1 MGKKVRLVTVFVVC
15 AVALQLLCLLFLTPE
30 GIEYLLPLRVR
41 LAAEKI
47 KPESNTYAAYY
58 DMRSEITDADVVV
71 IGVDYNADET
81 YAMLG
86 HFTRFVKQYNNI
98 SDVALDLD
106 ALQTSI
112 VGLLFRQTDE
122 GRFNNLR
129 GRLVDDGGMSE
140 GYSSYMSELF
150 FVNSTMPPNRKFSVV
165 SYSAAADYVDESNA
179 ETTAESATESAKT
192 LAEKVADAVMSAERS
207 VFCAVDSRE
216 LEYGSDFREE
226 LTAALEGKKIA
237 FVQTHYTEDCTSPE
251 THTIYAFPLSSAG
264 NVYFVSG
271 EKLEGFYSYYKRV
284 TDMFGSNKELVNR
297 LDTRYTDFFFV
308 VTGAEEVEE
317 TGVPNDQT

>member
-1 MGKKVRLVTVFVVC
+1 MGKKVRLLTVFVVC
-15 AVALQLLCLLFLTPE
+15 AVVLQLLCLLFLTPE
-30 GIEYLLPLRVR
+30 GIEHLLPLRVR

-58 DMRSEITDADVVV
+58 DMRSDITDADVIV

-112 VGLLFRQTDE
+112 VGLLFKQTDE
-122 GRFNNLR
+122 ARFNNLR

-165 SYSAAADYVDESNA
+165 SYSAANSAYESNA
-179 ETTAESATESAKT
+179 ETTEESAKT
-192 LAEKVADAVMSAERS
+192 LAEKAADTVMSAERS

-216 LEYGSDFREE
+216 LEYGSTFREE
-226 LTAALEGKKIA
+226 LTTALDGKKIV

-251 THTIYAFPLSSAG
+251 THTIYAFPLASDG
-264 NVYFVSG
+264 YVYFVSG
-271 EKLEGFYSYYKRV
+271 RKLEGFYSYYKRV
-284 TDMFGSNKELVNR
+284 TDLFGSNKGLTNR

-308 VTGAEEVEE
+308 VTGAEEVEK

>member
-1 MGKKVRLVTVFVVC
+1 MGKKVRLLTVFVVC
-15 AVALQLLCLLFLTPE
+15 AVVLQLLCLLFLTPE
-30 GIEYLLPLRVR
+30 GIEHLLPFRVR

-58 DMRSEITDADVVV
+58 DMRSDITDADVIV

-112 VGLLFRQTDE
+112 VGLLFKQTDE

-129 GRLVDDGGMSE
+129 GRLVDDGGMSA

-165 SYSAAADYVDESNA
+165 SYSAANSAYESNA
-179 ETTAESATESAKT
+179 ETTEESAKT
-192 LAEKVADAVMSAERS
+192 LAEKAADTVMSAERS

-216 LEYGSDFREE
+216 LEYGSTFREE
-226 LTAALEGKKIA
+226 LTAALEDKKIV

-251 THTIYAFPLSSAG
+251 THTIYAFPLASDG
-264 NVYFVSG
+264 YVYFVSG
-271 EKLEGFYSYYKRV
+271 RKLEGFYSYYKCV
-284 TDMFGSNKELVNR
+284 TDLFGSNKGLTNR

-308 VTGAEEVEE
+308 VTGAEEVEK

>member
-1 MGKKVRLVTVFVVC
+1 MGKKVRLLTVFVVC
-15 AVALQLLCLLFLTPE
+15 AVVLQLLCLLFLTPE
-30 GIEYLLPLRVR
+30 GIEHLLPLRVR

-58 DMRSEITDADVVV
+58 DMRSDITDADVIV

-112 VGLLFRQTDE
+112 VGLLFKQTDE
-122 GRFNNLR
+122 ARFNNLR

-165 SYSAAADYVDESNA
+165 SYSAANSAYESNA
-179 ETTAESATESAKT
+179 ETTEESAKT
-192 LAEKVADAVMSAERS
+192 LAEKAADTVMSAERS

-216 LEYGSDFREE
+216 LEYGSTFREE
-226 LTAALEGKKIA
+226 LTAALEDKKIV

-251 THTIYAFPLSSAG
+251 THTIYAFPLASDG
-264 NVYFVSG
+264 YVYFVSG
-271 EKLEGFYSYYKRV
+271 RKLEGFYSYYKRV
-284 TDMFGSNKELVNR
+284 TDLFGSNKGLTNR

-308 VTGAEEVEE
+308 VTGAEEVEKI
-317 TGVPNDQT
+317 GVPNDQT

>member
-1 MGKKVRLVTVFVVC
+1 MGKKVRLLTVFVVC
-15 AVALQLLCLLFLTPE
+15 AVVLQLLCLLFLTPE
-30 GIEYLLPLRVR
+30 GIEHLLPLRVR

-58 DMRSEITDADVVV
+58 DMRSDITDADVIV

-112 VGLLFRQTDE
+112 VGLLFKQTDE

-129 GRLVDDGGMSE
+129 GRLVDDGGMSA

-165 SYSAAADYVDESNA
+165 SYSAADSAYESND
-179 ETTAESATESAKT
+179 ETTEESAKT
-192 LAEKVADAVMSAERS
+192 LAEKAADTVMSAERS

-216 LEYGSDFREE
+216 LEYGSTFREE
-226 LTAALEGKKIA
+226 LTAALDGKKIV

-251 THTIYAFPLSSAG
+251 THTIYAFPLSSEG
-264 NVYFVSG
+264 NVYFISVR
-271 EKLEGFYSYYKRV
+271 KLEGFYSYYKCV
-284 TDMFGSNKELVNR
+284 TDLFGSNKGLTNR

-308 VTGAEEVEE
+308 VTGAEEVEK

>member
-1 MGKKVRLVTVFVVC
+1 MGKKVRLLTVFVVC
-15 AVALQLLCLLFLTPE
+15 AVVLQLICLLFLTPE
-30 GIEYLLPLRVR
+30 GIEHLLPLRVR

-58 DMRSEITDADVVV
+58 DMRSDITDADVIV

-106 ALQTSI
+106 DLQTSI
-112 VGLLFRQTDE
+112 VGLLFKQTDE

-129 GRLVDDGGMSE
+129 GRLVDDGGMSA

-165 SYSAAADYVDESNA
+165 SYSAANSAYESNA
-179 ETTAESATESAKT
+179 ETTEESAKT
-192 LAEKVADAVMSAERS
+192 LAEKAADTVMSAERS

-216 LEYGSDFREE
+216 LEYGSAFREE
-226 LTAALEGKKIA
+226 LTAALEDKKIV

-251 THTIYAFPLSSAG
+251 THTIYAFPLASDG
-264 NVYFVSG
+264 YVYFVSG
-271 EKLEGFYSYYKRV
+271 RKLEGFYSYYKRV
-284 TDMFGSNKELVNR
+284 TDLFGSNKGLTNR

-308 VTGAEEVEE
+308 VTGAEEVEK

>member
-1 MGKKVRLVTVFVVC
+1 MGKKVRLLTVFVVC
-15 AVALQLLCLLFLTPE
+15 AVVLQLLCLLFLTPE
-30 GIEYLLPLRVR
+30 GIEHLLPLRVR

-58 DMRSEITDADVVV
+58 DMRSDITDADVIV

-112 VGLLFRQTDE
+112 VGLLFKQTDE
-122 GRFNNLR
+122 ARFNNLH
-129 GRLVDDGGMSE
+129 GRLVDDGGMSA

-165 SYSAAADYVDESNA
+165 SYSAANSAYESNA
-179 ETTAESATESAKT
+179 ETPEESAKT
-192 LAEKVADAVMSAERS
+192 LAEKAADTVMSAERS

-216 LEYGSDFREE
+216 LEYGSTFREE
-226 LTAALEGKKIA
+226 LTAALEDKKIV

-251 THTIYAFPLSSAG
+251 THTIYAFPLASDG
-264 NVYFVSG
+264 YVYFVSG
-271 EKLEGFYSYYKRV
+271 RKLEGFYSYYKRV
-284 TDMFGSNKELVNR
+284 TDLFGSNKGLTNR

-308 VTGAEEVEE
+308 VTGAEEVEK

>member
-1 MGKKVRLVTVFVVC
+1 MGKKVRLLTVFVVC
-15 AVALQLLCLLFLTPE
+15 AVVLQLLCLLFLTPE
-30 GIEYLLPLRVR
+30 GIEHLLPLRVR

-58 DMRSEITDADVVV
+58 DMRSDITDADVIV

-112 VGLLFRQTDE
+112 VGLLFKQTDE
-122 GRFNNLR
+122 ARFNNLR
-129 GRLVDDGGMSE
+129 GRLVDDGGMSA

-165 SYSAAADYVDESNA
+165 SYSAANSAYESNA
-179 ETTAESATESAKT
+179 ETTEESAKT
-192 LAEKVADAVMSAERS
+192 LAEKAADTVMSAERS

-216 LEYGSDFREE
+216 LEYGSTFREE
-226 LTAALEGKKIA
+226 LTAALEDKKIV

-251 THTIYAFPLSSAG
+251 THTIYAFPLASDG
-264 NVYFVSG
+264 YVYFVSG
-271 EKLEGFYSYYKRV
+271 RKLEGFYSYYKRV
-284 TDMFGSNKELVNR
+284 TDLFGSNKGLTNR

-308 VTGAEEVEE
+308 VTGAEEVEK

>member
-1 MGKKVRLVTVFVVC
+1 MGKKVRLLTVFVVC
-15 AVALQLLCLLFLTPE
+15 AVVLQLLCLLFLTPE
-30 GIEYLLPLRVR
+30 GIEHLLPLRVR

-58 DMRSEITDADVVV
+58 DMRSDITDADVIV

-112 VGLLFRQTDE
+112 VGLLFKQTDE
-122 GRFNNLR
+122 ARFNNLR

-165 SYSAAADYVDESNA
+165 SYSAANSAYESNA
-179 ETTAESATESAKT
+179 ETTEESAKT
-192 LAEKVADAVMSAERS
+192 LAEKAADTVMSAERS

-216 LEYGSDFREE
+216 LEYGSTFREE
-226 LTAALEGKKIA
+226 LTAALDGKKIV

-251 THTIYAFPLSSAG
+251 THTIYAFPLASDG
-264 NVYFVSG
+264 YVYFVSG
-271 EKLEGFYSYYKRV
+271 RKLEGFYSYYKRV
-284 TDMFGSNKELVNR
+284 TDLFGSNKGLTNR

-308 VTGAEEVEE
+308 VTGAEEVEK

>member
-1 MGKKVRLVTVFVVC
+1 MGKKVRLLTVFVVC
-15 AVALQLLCLLFLTPE
+15 AVVLQLICLLFLTPE
-30 GIEYLLPLRVR
+30 GIEHLLPLRVR

-58 DMRSEITDADVVV
+58 DMRSDITDADVIV

-106 ALQTSI
+106 DLQTSI
-112 VGLLFRQTDE
+112 VGLLFKQTDE
-122 GRFNNLR
+122 ARFNNLR

-165 SYSAAADYVDESNA
+165 SYSAANSAYESNA
-179 ETTAESATESAKT
+179 ETTEESAKT
-192 LAEKVADAVMSAERS
+192 LAEKAADTVMSAERS

-216 LEYGSDFREE
+216 LEYGSTFREE
-226 LTAALEGKKIA
+226 LTAALDGKKIV

-251 THTIYAFPLSSAG
+251 THTIYAFPLASDG
-264 NVYFVSG
+264 YVYFVSG
-271 EKLEGFYSYYKRV
+271 RKLEGFYSYYKRV
-284 TDMFGSNKELVNR
+284 TDLFGSNKGLTNR

-308 VTGAEEVEE
+308 VTGAEEVEK

>member
-1 MGKKVRLVTVFVVC
+1 MGKKVRLLTVFVVC
-15 AVALQLLCLLFLTPE
+15 AVVLQLLCLLFLTPE
-30 GIEYLLPLRVR
+30 GIEHLLPFRVR

-58 DMRSEITDADVVV
+58 DMRSDITDADVIV

-112 VGLLFRQTDE
+112 VGLLFKQTDE
-122 GRFNNLR
+122 ARFNNLR

-165 SYSAAADYVDESNA
+165 SYSAANSAYESNA
-179 ETTAESATESAKT
+179 ETTEESAKT
-192 LAEKVADAVMSAERS
+192 LAEKAADTVMSAERS

-216 LEYGSDFREE
+216 LEYGSAFREE
-226 LTAALEGKKIA
+226 LTAALEDKKIV

-251 THTIYAFPLSSAG
+251 THTIYAFPLASDG
-264 NVYFVSG
+264 YVYFVSG
-271 EKLEGFYSYYKRV
+271 RKLEGFYSYYKRV
-284 TDMFGSNKELVNR
+284 TDLFGSNKGLTNR

-308 VTGAEEVEE
+308 VTGAEEVEK

>member
-1 MGKKVRLVTVFVVC
+1 MGKKVRRVTVFVVC
-15 AVALQLLCLLFLTPE
+15 AVVLQLLCLLFLTPE
-30 GIEYLLPLRVR
+30 GIEHLFPLRVR

-58 DMRSEITDADVVV
+58 DMRSDITDADVIV

-122 GRFNNLR
+122 ARFNNLR
-129 GRLVDDGGMSE
+129 GRLVDDGGMSA

-165 SYSAAADYVDESNA
+165 SYSAADSAYESNA
-179 ETTAESATESAKT
+179 ETTAEPAEKT
-192 LAEKVADAVMSAERS
+192 LAEKAADTVMSAERS

-216 LEYGSDFREE
+216 LEYGSSFREE
-226 LTAALEGKKIA
+226 LTAALDGK
-237 FVQTHYTEDCTSPE
+237 
-251 THTIYAFPLSSAG
+251 
-264 NVYFVSG
+264 
-271 EKLEGFYSYYKRV
+271 R
-284 TDMFGSNKELVNR
+284 
-297 LDTRYTDFFFV
+297 
-308 VTGAEEVEE
+308 
-317 TGVPNDQT
+317 

>member
-1 MGKKVRLVTVFVVC
+1 MGKKVRLLTVFVVC
-15 AVALQLLCLLFLTPE
+15 AVVLQLLCLLFLTPE
-30 GIEYLLPLRVR
+30 GIEHLLPLRVR

-58 DMRSEITDADVVV
+58 DMRSDITDADVIV

-112 VGLLFRQTDE
+112 VGLLFKQTDE

-129 GRLVDDGGMSE
+129 GRLVDDGGMSA

-165 SYSAAADYVDESNA
+165 SYSAANSAYESNA
-179 ETTAESATESAKT
+179 ETTEESAKT
-192 LAEKVADAVMSAERS
+192 LAEKVAEAAMSAERS

-216 LEYGSDFREE
+216 LEYGSTFREE
-226 LTAALEGKKIA
+226 LTAALDGKKIV

-251 THTIYAFPLSSAG
+251 THTIYAFPLASDG
-264 NVYFVSG
+264 YVYFVSG
-271 EKLEGFYSYYKRV
+271 RKLEGFYSYYKRV
-284 TDMFGSNKELVNR
+284 TDLFGSNKGLTNR

-308 VTGAEEVEE
+308 VTGAEEVEK

>member
-1 MGKKVRLVTVFVVC
+1 MGKKVRPATLFVVC

-30 GIEYLLPLRVR
+30 GIEHLLPLRVR
-41 LAAEKI
+41 IAAEKI

-81 YAMLG
+81 FAMLG

-112 VGLLFRQTDE
+112 VGLLFKQTE
-122 GRFNNLR
+122 EARFNNLR

-165 SYSAAADYVDESNA
+165 SYSAAADSADESNA
-179 ETTAESATESAKT
+179 ETTAESAKT
-192 LAEKVADAVMSAERS
+192 LAEKVAETVMSAERS

-216 LEYGSDFREE
+216 LEYGSAFRDE
-226 LTAALEGKKIA
+226 LTAALEGKKTV
-237 FVQTHYTEDCTSPE
+237 FVQTHYTENCTSPE
-251 THTIYAFPLSSAG
+251 THTIYAFPLASDG

-271 EKLEGFYSYYKRV
+271 GKLEGFYSYYKRI
-284 TDMFGSNKELVNR
+284 TDMFGSNKELTNR

-317 TGVPNDQT
+317 TGAPNDQT

>member
-1 MGKKVRLVTVFVVC
+1 MGKKVRLLTVFVVC
-15 AVALQLLCLLFLTPE
+15 AVVLQLLCLLFLTPE
-30 GIEYLLPLRVR
+30 GIEHLLPLRVR

-58 DMRSEITDADVVV
+58 DMRSDITDADVIV

-112 VGLLFRQTDE
+112 VGLLFKQTDE
-122 GRFNNLR
+122 ARFNNLR
-129 GRLVDDGGMSE
+129 GRLVDDGGMSA

-165 SYSAAADYVDESNA
+165 SYSAANSAYESNA
-179 ETTAESATESAKT
+179 ETTEESAKT
-192 LAEKVADAVMSAERS
+192 LAEKVADTVMSAERS

-216 LEYGSDFREE
+216 LEYGSTFREE
-226 LTAALEGKKIA
+226 LTAALEGKKIV

-251 THTIYAFPLSSAG
+251 THTIYAFPLASDG
-264 NVYFVSG
+264 YVYFVSG
-271 EKLEGFYSYYKRV
+271 RKLEGFYSYYKCV
-284 TDMFGSNKELVNR
+284 TDLFGSNKGLTNR

-308 VTGAEEVEE
+308 VTGAEEVEK

>member
-1 MGKKVRLVTVFVVC
+1 MGKKVRLLTVFVVC
-15 AVALQLLCLLFLTPE
+15 AVVLQLLCLLFLTPE
-30 GIEYLLPLRVR
+30 GIEHLLPFRVR

-58 DMRSEITDADVVV
+58 DMRSDITDADVIV

-112 VGLLFRQTDE
+112 VGLLFKQTDE
-122 GRFNNLR
+122 ARFNNLR
-129 GRLVDDGGMSE
+129 GRLVDDGGMST

-165 SYSAAADYVDESNA
+165 SYSAANSAYESNA
-179 ETTAESATESAKT
+179 ETTEESAKT
-192 LAEKVADAVMSAERS
+192 LAEKAADTVMSAERS

-216 LEYGSDFREE
+216 LEYGSAFREE
-226 LTAALEGKKIA
+226 LTAALEDKKIV

-251 THTIYAFPLSSAG
+251 THTIYAFPLASDG
-264 NVYFVSG
+264 YVYFVSG
-271 EKLEGFYSYYKRV
+271 RKLEGFYSYYKRV
-284 TDMFGSNKELVNR
+284 TDLFGSNKGLTNR

-308 VTGAEEVEE
+308 VTGAEEVEK

>member
-1 MGKKVRLVTVFVVC
+1 MGKKVRLLTVFVVC
-15 AVALQLLCLLFLTPE
+15 AVVLQLLCLLFLTPE
-30 GIEYLLPLRVR
+30 GIEHLLPFRVR

-58 DMRSEITDADVVV
+58 DMRSDITDADVIV

-106 ALQTSI
+106 DLQTSI
-112 VGLLFRQTDE
+112 VGLLFKQTDE

-129 GRLVDDGGMSE
+129 GRLVDDGGMSA

-165 SYSAAADYVDESNA
+165 SYSAANSAYESNA
-179 ETTAESATESAKT
+179 ETTEESAKT
-192 LAEKVADAVMSAERS
+192 LAEKAAEAVMSAERS

-216 LEYGSDFREE
+216 LEYGSTFREE
-226 LTAALEGKKIA
+226 LTAALEDKKIV
-237 FVQTHYTEDCTSPE
+237 FVQTHYTDDCTSPE
-251 THTIYAFPLSSAG
+251 THTIYDFPLSSKG

-271 EKLEGFYSYYKRV
+271 RKLEGFYSYYKCV
-284 TDMFGSNKELVNR
+284 TDLFGSNKGLTNR

-308 VTGAEEVEE
+308 VTGAEEVEK

>member
-1 MGKKVRLVTVFVVC
+1 MGKKVRLLTVFVVC
-15 AVALQLLCLLFLTPE
+15 AVVLQLICLLFLTPE
-30 GIEYLLPLRVR
+30 GIEHLLPLRVR

-58 DMRSEITDADVVV
+58 DMRSDITDADVIV

-112 VGLLFRQTDE
+112 VGLLFKQTDE
-122 GRFNNLR
+122 ARFNNLR
-129 GRLVDDGGMSE
+129 GRLVDDGGMSA

-165 SYSAAADYVDESNA
+165 SYSAANSAYESNA
-179 ETTAESATESAKT
+179 ETPEESAKT
-192 LAEKVADAVMSAERS
+192 LAEKAADTVMSAERS

-216 LEYGSDFREE
+216 LEYGSTFREE
-226 LTAALEGKKIA
+226 LTAALEDKKIV

-251 THTIYAFPLSSAG
+251 THTIYAFPLSSKG

-271 EKLEGFYSYYKRV
+271 RKLEGFYLYYKRV
-284 TDMFGSNKELVNR
+284 TDLFGSNKGLTNR

-308 VTGAEEVEE
+308 VTGAEEVEK

>member
-1 MGKKVRLVTVFVVC
+1 MGKKVRLLTVFVVC
-15 AVALQLLCLLFLTPE
+15 AVVLQLLCLLFLTPE
-30 GIEYLLPLRVR
+30 GIEHLLPLRVR

-58 DMRSEITDADVVV
+58 DMRSDITDADVIV

-106 ALQTSI
+106 DLQTSI
-112 VGLLFRQTDE
+112 VGLLFKQTDE

-129 GRLVDDGGMSE
+129 GRLVDDGGMSA

-165 SYSAAADYVDESNA
+165 SYSAANSAYESNA
-179 ETTAESATESAKT
+179 ETTEESAKT
-192 LAEKVADAVMSAERS
+192 LAEKAADTVMSAERS

-216 LEYGSDFREE
+216 LEYGSTFREE
-226 LTAALEGKKIA
+226 LTAALEDKKIV

-251 THTIYAFPLSSAG
+251 THTIYAFPLASDG
-264 NVYFVSG
+264 YVYFVSG
-271 EKLEGFYSYYKRV
+271 RKLEGFYSYYKCV
-284 TDMFGSNKELVNR
+284 TDLFGSNKGLTNR

-308 VTGAEEVEE
+308 VTGAEEVEK

>member
-1 MGKKVRLVTVFVVC
+1 MGKKVRRVTVFVVC
-15 AVALQLLCLLFLTPE
+15 AVVLQLLCLLFLTPE
-30 GIEYLLPLRVR
+30 GIEHLFPLRVR

-58 DMRSEITDADVVV
+58 DMRSDITDADVIV

-122 GRFNNLR
+122 ARFNNLR
-129 GRLVDDGGMSE
+129 GRLVDDGGMSA

-165 SYSAAADYVDESNA
+165 SYSAADSTNESAA
-179 ETTAESATESAKT
+179 ETTAEPAEKT
-192 LAEKVADAVMSAERS
+192 LAEKAADTVMSAERS

-216 LEYGSDFREE
+216 LEYGSSFREE
-226 LTAALEGKKIA
+226 LTAALDGKKIV

-251 THTIYAFPLSSAG
+251 THTIYAFPLSSEG

-271 EKLEGFYSYYKRV
+271 RKLEGFYSYYKRV
-284 TDMFGSNKELVNR
+284 TDLFGANKGLTNR

-308 VTGAEEVEE
+308 ATGAEEVEK

>member
-1 MGKKVRLVTVFVVC
+1 MFVVY
-15 AVALQLLCLLFLTPE
+15 AVVLQLLCLLFLTPE
-30 GIEYLLPLRVR
+30 GIEHLLPLRVR

-58 DMRSEITDADVVV
+58 DMRSDITDADVIV

-112 VGLLFRQTDE
+112 VGLLFKQTDE
-122 GRFNNLR
+122 ARFNNLR

-165 SYSAAADYVDESNA
+165 SYSAANSAYESNA
-179 ETTAESATESAKT
+179 ETTEESAKT
-192 LAEKVADAVMSAERS
+192 LAEKAAEAAMSAERS

-216 LEYGSDFREE
+216 LEYGSTFREE
-226 LTAALEGKKIA
+226 LTAALEGKKIV

-251 THTIYAFPLSSAG
+251 THTIYAFPLSSKW

-271 EKLEGFYSYYKRV
+271 RKLEGFYSYYKRV
-284 TDMFGSNKELVNR
+284 TDLFGSNKGLTNR

-308 VTGAEEVEE
+308 VTGAEEVEK